1 MTSLSKAAFCQRQLS
16 KCGMKGHEASE
27 KSSAKDN
34 LSIVELHLVQ
44 VTGVEVQGSDK
55 IGSCFDRTKE
65 CLGRSQRREKD
76 FVGLAEAETR
86 TSPLSGPFF
95 LLSPHL
101 HPTHNMT
108 HPRSITT

>member
-27 KSSAKDN
+27 ESSAKDN

-44 VTGVEVQGSDK
+44 VTGVEVQDSDR
-55 IGSCFDRTKE
+55 IGSCFDPTKE

-86 TSPLSGPFF
+86 TSPLGDLSSCF
-95 LLSPHL
+95 LSIFIQL
-101 HPTHNMT
+101 
-108 HPRSITT
+108 ITT